1 MMGMKKHIN
10 IFALMLLIGVFSFS
24 EALLAAQG
32 YNTTRSNRS
41 TSIDNTSGSYP
52 ELEVRVQR
60 IDMAKKPENQTPPA
74 QSKRNTATKPPFVH
88 YKFIKVSP
96 NKSAVKSETNTP
108 AGLNVKTAEQN
119 KRNVKSKGP
128 VFHGAEKYPSS
139 DGVGGATHG
148 QHNR

>member
-1 MMGMKKHIN
+1 MMGIKKHSNVFLFMFVIC
-10 IFALMLLIGVFSFS
+10 IFVCSQVAS
-24 EALLAAQG
+24 AAQG

-41 TSIDNTSGSYP
+41 TSINTSGSYP
-52 ELEVRVQR
+52 QLEVRVQR
-60 IDMAKKPENQTPPA
+60 IDMAKKPKNQTLPA
-74 QSKRNTATKPPFVH
+74 QSKGNTATKPPFVH
-88 YKFIKVSP
+88 YKLIKTSP

-119 KRNVKSKGP
+119 KRNVKSKGS